1 MLNTDVL
8 IIGAGPG
15 GYVAALRAAQFGM
28 KVTLVEKEKLGGT
41 CLNVGCI
48 PSKALIEASHYA
60 AIPQKAAEAG
70 VHFPKA
76 KVDFAELQTWK
87 NNIVRQLTDGVAG
100 LLHHRN
106 VKVIQGEAAFLD
118 SNTVTVSGEEDMV
131 VSFNSCII
139 ATGSKP
145 INVTAFPFGERIL
158 SSEGALSLN
167 EKPSSIAVI
176 GGGYIGIELGTMF
189 ANFGTE
195 VSILEGLPSILS
207 GFSPEMSTLVQE
219 ELNSRENVAIHTTA
233 TVSTVES
240 SNDGVVVNFDVNGE
254 CRQVAADYALVT
266 VGRKPNTE
274 ALGLDKA
281 GIESTEKGFI
291 PIDSA
296 CRTDQSHIFAIGDV
310 TSGQA
315 LAHRASLQGK
325 IVAETIIGDTVDQSD
340 YVIPTVVFSDPPLAT
355 LGPSKEELTTDGVT
369 VDVHHFPFSH
379 NGRSLTMNKGEGFV
393 NLLVDSL
400 DQTILSAEVAGEGAP
415 ELINELAIAIQ
426 SGLTAEDVS
435 LVVHAHPTLGESIM
449 EAADKAIGLPV
460 HSL

>member
-15 GYVAALRAAQFGM
+15 GYVAALRAAQLGM

-48 PSKALIEASHYA
+48 PSKALIQASHYA
-60 AIPQKAAEAG
+60 AISHKAAAAG
-70 VHFPKA
+70 VHYPEA
-76 KVDFAELQTWK
+76 KVNFAELQTWK

-106 VKVIQGEAAFLD
+106 VNVIQGEAAFLD
-118 SNTVTVSGEEDMV
+118 PHSVAISGPEEMV
-131 VSFNSCII
+131 VTFDSCII

-145 INVTAFPFGERIL
+145 VNVPGFPFGERIL
-158 SSEGALSLN
+158 SSEGVLSLN
-167 EKPSSIAVI
+167 EKPSSLAVI

-189 ANFGTE
+189 ANFGTK
-195 VSILEGLPSILS
+195 VTILEGLPSILS

-219 ELNSRENVAIHTTA
+219 ELNGRENVAIHTEA
-233 TVSTVES
+233 KVSTVEN
-240 SNDGVVVNFDVNGE
+240 SNDGVVVNFNVGDKSKE
-254 CRQVAADYALVT
+254 ISADYALVT

-274 ALGLDKA
+274 ALGLEKA
-281 GIESTEKGFI
+281 GIIVTEKGFI
-291 PIDSA
+291 PIDST
-296 CRTDQSHIFAIGDV
+296 CRTNQHHIFAIGDV

-325 IVAETIIGDTVDQSD
+325 IAAETIIGDMVDLSD
-340 YVIPTVVFSDPPLAT
+340 YVIPAVVFSDPPLAVV
-355 LGPSKEELTTDGVT
+355 GPSKEELTTSGVT
-369 VDVHHFPFSH
+369 VNVHHFPFSH
-379 NGRSLTMNKGEGFV
+379 NGRSLTMNSGKGFV
-393 NLLVDSL
+393 KLLVDSL

-415 ELINELAIAIQ
+415 ELINELAVAIQ

-449 EAADKAIGLPV
+449 EAADKAIGFPV